1 MPSCNSEDFR
11 NKEVINVCDGRRL
24 GYVTEIEFDVC
35 DGHLT
40 AIVVCTEDGFLGVRK
55 GSRLVVPWD
64 KIQKIGEDIILVNDI
79 PLPPDEKD
87 CRPRRRGK
95 V

>member
-24 GYVTEIEFDVC
+24 GYICEIEFDVC
-35 DGHLT
+35 DGSIT
-40 AIVVCTEDGFLGVRK
+40 AILVQGEGGFLGFGK
-55 GSRLVVPWD
+55 GQECRIPWD
-64 KIQKIGEDIILVNDI
+64 KIQKIGEDIILVDAGLA
-79 PLPPDEKD
+79 PPAALPSH
-87 CRPRRRGK
+87 RQGK